1 MKILAFAASISP
13 VSINNQLIHYAASVI
28 KEKISPQANIEFL
41 DLNDYMMPFYRP
53 DVEETDGVPQ
63 LAHNF
68 RAKISEADVIM
79 ISFAEHNGSYS
90 AAYKNTFDWAS
101 RIDVKVYQNKP
112 TILLATSPGRGGA
125 SNVLAMAVKSAEHF
139 GMDVLGNLSVPSFN
153 HSFDKEN
160 NQLTDIHLD
169 AKLLA
174 ILESLKDS

>member
-13 VSINNQLIHYAASVI
+13 VSINNQLVRYAASVI
-28 KEKISPQANIEFL
+28 RDKVSPQANIEFL

-53 DVEETDGVPQ
+53 DIEEQNGVPQ
-63 LAHNF
+63 QAHDF
-68 RAKISEADVIM
+68 RAKISEADAIM
-79 ISFAEHNGSYS
+79 ISFAEHNGFYT

-101 RIDVKVYQNKP
+101 RIDGKVYQNKP

-125 SNVLAMAVKSAEHF
+125 SNVLALAAKSAEHF
-139 GMDVLGNLSVPSFN
+139 GMDVLGHLSVPSFN

-160 NQLTDIHLD
+160 NQLTDTHLD

-174 ILESLKDS
+174 ILELLKAN